1 MILSFYVLICAY
13 FALMVI
19 FNLFAVK
26 DLRDKALLAF
36 MLIPF
41 VLRMLLVK

>member
-1 MILSFYVLICAY
+1 MILTLYRMICAY
-13 FALMVI
+13 MVFMI
-19 FNLFAVK
+19 VLHLFTGK
-26 DLRDKALLAF
+26 ELRDKVMLAF